1 MSMRTPRACTML
13 FLLAVSLGTAVAQE
27 KPLAAGGQMNLRAV
41 SESEQD
47 RSEMRPIPTQR
58 YPRYLLRPSDVLHI
72 TFPISPEFD
81 QTVAIQPDGYISL
94 RGVGDLYIEGKSIP
108 ELTEALRETYGT
120 FLHVPLI
127 DVELKDFEKPYFIAG
142 GEFGHPGKYE
152 LRGDTTVAE
161 AVAIA
166 GGFTDKAKHSEVV
179 VFRRAPDGWAE
190 ARRLDVKQMLA
201 SKDLSEDIHLR
212 PGDLIYVPQNRLSK
226 IRQYIPNSGMGFTIP

>member
-1 MSMRTPRACTML
+1 MTIVSPRTCAML
-13 FLLAVSLGTAVAQE
+13 FLLAVNLGTAVAQE
-27 KPLAAGGQMNLRAV
+27 QSTVAGSQSDLRAV
-41 SESEQD
+41 SESEPD
-47 RSEMRPIPTQR
+47 RSAIRPIASQR

-81 QTVAIQPDGYISL
+81 QTIAIQPDGYINL
-94 RGVGDLYIEGKSIP
+94 RGIGDLYIQGKSVP
-108 ELTEALRETYGT
+108 ELTQALQKAYGE

-166 GGFTDKAKHSEVV
+166 GGFTDRAKHSEVV
-179 VFRRAPDGWAE
+179 IFRRAPDGWAE
-190 ARRLDVKQMLA
+190 AKRLDVKQMLA
-201 SKDLSEDIHLR
+201 SKDLSEDMHLR
-212 PGDLIYVPQNRLSK
+212 PGDLIYVPQNKLSK
-226 IRQYIPNSGMGFTIP
+226 IRQYIPNSGMGFTLP